1 MRRTIT
7 YAALVAILLLAG
19 PRVLARAQSGPCS
32 GAGCPD
38 SVFGTNGILR
48 LPSFG
53 GAIGAIAIQNIG
65 GVEHIVALNTSTGSW
80 KLTRYHFTSD
90 GAKANVAVDT
100 TFGTSGV
107 VTKAISGSVV
117 TASQGMIVQPD
128 HKLVV
133 VGNVRSAKRTSLSVL
148 TVVRYMENGQ
158 VDTAFGNGGT
168 VSLSDWS
175 TSTAP
180 RLQSDGKILLAIPA
194 GTSEVRSSVVVR
206 LDQFGQ
212 LDTSFD
218 EDGIAVFEGIGSPK
232 ALAVQW
238 VLGEEKIV
246 LATYVYRQTAPTVTS
261 ASLVRLN
268 ADGSR
273 DGMFAGGDG
282 VIETFV
288 LGPDPSIPTST
299 VFNDITIDAVG
310 RIVGAGNL
318 TYRTTNDEL
327 VYQVLAARFDRDGLR
342 DFDFADDGVFTT
354 ADPGATIRNVL
365 IGPDGQILLVGQQMP
380 TFWNIRGLVLWR
392 LQEDGEP
399 DLLFGTDGL
408 MATIVTQDPM
418 SSMWPG
424 MDVGPGACSHAAILG
439 SGVRLLVGGSAYTP
453 NNKRVYTDVGAL
465 GRFLY

>member
-1 MRRTIT
+1 MRSKTKF
-7 YAALVAILLLAG
+7 AVLVVIVLFAG
-19 PRVLARAQSGPCS
+19 TWVLARGQSGACS

-38 SVFGTNGILR
+38 SFFGTNGILR

-65 GVEHIVALNTSTGSW
+65 GVEHVVALNTSTGSW

-90 GAKANVAVDT
+90 GANVAVDT
-100 TFGTSGV
+100 SFGTSGV

-117 TASQGMIVQPD
+117 TASQGIIVQPD
-128 HKLVV
+128 NKLVM

-158 VDTAFGNGGT
+158 ADTAFGNGGT

-218 EDGIAVFEGIGSPK
+218 EDGIAVFEGIGYPK

-238 VLGEEKIV
+238 VGGEEKIV

-327 VYQVLAARFDRDGLR
+327 VYQVLAARFDQDGLR
-342 DFDFADDGVFTT
+342 DLGFADDGVFTT
-354 ADPGATIRNVL
+354 ADPGATIRNAL

-380 TFWNIRGLVLWR
+380 TFWNIRAARVNDF
-392 LQEDGEP
+392 ETP
-399 DLLFGTDGL
+399 GT
-408 MATIVTQDPM
+408 
-418 SSMWPG
+418 
-424 MDVGPGACSHAAILG
+424 
-439 SGVRLLVGGSAYTP
+439 
-453 NNKRVYTDVGAL
+453 RVY
-465 GRFLY
+465 

>member
-1 MRRTIT
+1 
-7 YAALVAILLLAG
+7 
-19 PRVLARAQSGPCS
+19 
-32 GAGCPD
+32 
-38 SVFGTNGILR
+38 
-48 LPSFG
+48 
-53 GAIGAIAIQNIG
+53 
-65 GVEHIVALNTSTGSW
+65 
-80 KLTRYHFTSD
+80 
-90 GAKANVAVDT
+90 
-100 TFGTSGV
+100 
-107 VTKAISGSVV
+107 
-117 TASQGMIVQPD
+117 
-128 HKLVV
+128 
-133 VGNVRSAKRTSLSVL
+133 
-148 TVVRYMENGQ
+148 MENGQ

-194 GTSEVRSSVVVR
+194 GTSEVRSAVVVR

-218 EDGIAVFEGIGSPK
+218 EDGIAVFEGIGSPS

-238 VLGEEKIV
+238 VGGEEKIV
-246 LATYVYRQTAPTVTS
+246 LATAVYRQTAVNRTS

-273 DGMFAGGDG
+273 DGTFAGGRG

-299 VFNDITIDAVG
+299 VFNDITIDAVS
-310 RIVGAGNL
+310 RIVGAGNW

-327 VYQVLAARFDRDGLR
+327 VYRVLAARFDQDGLP
-342 DFDFADDGVFTT
+342 DLDFADDGVFTS
-354 ADPGATIRNVL
+354 ADPGATIRNAL

-392 LQEDGEP
+392 LQEDGKP
-399 DLLFGTDGL
+399 DKSFGTDGL

-424 MDVGPGACSHAAILG
+424 MDVGPGACPHAAILG
-439 SGVRLLVGGSAYTP
+439 NGAGLLVGGSAYTP
-453 NNKRVYTDVGAL
+453 NNKRVYTEVGAL
-465 GRFLY
+465 GRYLY